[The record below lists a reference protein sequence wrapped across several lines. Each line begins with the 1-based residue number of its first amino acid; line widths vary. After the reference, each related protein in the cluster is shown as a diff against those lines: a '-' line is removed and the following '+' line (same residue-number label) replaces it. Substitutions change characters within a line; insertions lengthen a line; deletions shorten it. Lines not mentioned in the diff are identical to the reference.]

1 MLILMLTTQFNAF
14 FVYGLMLFFWRH
26 NLKKP
31 LRLTNTEV
39 LSCAKHSAMC
49 ALSSICEVNDTDLCV
64 ATCRFS
70 QAVFA
75 TSNNFTH
82 NLLFYLQ

>member
-14 FVYGLMLFFWRH
+14 FVFGLMLFFWHH

-39 LSCAKHSAMC
+39 LSNAKHSAMC
-49 ALSSICEVNDTDLCV
+49 ALGEGESLVWLPTLNRDAGFGGVS
-64 ATCRFS
+64 CRRGCC
-70 QAVFA
+70 
-75 TSNNFTH
+75 H
-82 NLLFYLQ
+82 